1 MSQATR
7 LFTIALVLWANAASA
22 CGQGLERRV
31 NAAGDGPVQFHFA
44 SRSAV
49 CGNGRSFLRVE
60 DEGGAGSYGSWGGG
74 NDGMQMEPCAPG
86 PVRVV
91 LVRAG
96 REIIKIE
103 TYAGPL
109 RADTTGAHNLGA
121 VTARDAASFLLAL
134 AASLD
139 GRPAREAILPAALAD
154 SAVVTPALAAIAKDQ
169 GRSRETRRSAI
180 SWLTRR
186 RNEPDGLSA
195 ASADRALDQLVRDR
209 AENESVRSAA
219 LSAVARLDR
228 GDGIQPLMA
237 YAATP
242 DAWLSRKAF
251 ASLASAGDPRAR
263 QFLRDALKRPELS
276 EEQRTEAIRGLGNE
290 YGAAADIALIRGL
303 YPQLNSDRE
312 RDAVISTV
320 VNAGGTENIHWLLG
334 IAKSPTEPIQR
345 RRRVLSQ
352 LGRLDDPRVRDALKD
367 MIEK

>member
-49 CGNGRSFLRVE
+49 CGNGRSFLRIE
-60 DEGGAGSYGSWGGG
+60 DDGGAGSYGSWGGG

-263 QFLRDALKRPELS
+263 RGHLHGRQRGRHREHPLAARHRQVAHRADAASAPGVVAARTAGRPASAGRAE
-276 EEQRTEAIRGLGNE
+276 GH
-290 YGAAADIALIRGL
+290 
-303 YPQLNSDRE
+303 DRE
-312 RDAVISTV
+312 VGRR
-320 VNAGGTENIHWLLG
+320 AGASAEVAGRRGGQAPGPGLDRPPATGRSLTKAGTP
-334 IAKSPTEPIQR
+334 AR
-345 RRRVLSQ
+345 
-352 LGRLDDPRVRDALKD
+352 
-367 MIEK
+367 